1 MIICRGKP
9 YIFFLFKAT
18 TTTHQLDTT
27 LKKYN
32 LMKTFDKIHLATKSK
47 RDGILG
53 AELSI
58 IKVIDESALTYLL
71 SRDNLIA
78 VGEYNTLTNKWKLS
92 KPIDLLNMPLLINES
107 YHDVTNKE
115 DFIAFLNQ

>member
-1 MIICRGKP
+1 
-9 YIFFLFKAT
+9 LFKAT